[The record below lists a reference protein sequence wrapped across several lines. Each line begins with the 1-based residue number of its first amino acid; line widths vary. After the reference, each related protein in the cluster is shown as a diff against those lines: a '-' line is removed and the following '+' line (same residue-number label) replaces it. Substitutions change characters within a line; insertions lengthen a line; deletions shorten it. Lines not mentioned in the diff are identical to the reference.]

1 MAVKKWALSNIGPAK
16 QARNLPLTLA
26 PSAAT
31 TYNLESTTYKGL
43 YTNKILINGTTHV
56 ATVLL
61 PKVAENKGCFLEFY
75 QSAGANYGVIKYQTG
90 EGNDATVVTL
100 SAAQLSAILY
110 SNGSTWA
117 IVGLSATNVNA

>member
-16 QARNLPLTLA
+16 KERILPLTLA

-31 TYNLESTTYKGL
+31 TYNLESATYKGL

-61 PKVAENKGCFLEFY
+61 PKVAENKGCVLEFY
-75 QSAGANYGVIKYQTG
+75 QSAGTNYGVIKYQTG
-90 EGNDATVVTL
+90 EGSDATVVTL
-100 SAAQLSAILY
+100 SAAQLNAKLY
-110 SNGSTWA
+110 SNGTAWSV
-117 IVGLSATNVNA
+117 IELSATNVNA